1 MSGSGHLSVTAGA
14 IAGALADS
22 DRRCVFA
29 AVQLGAGDVDD
40 IVAVSGLPMTAVG
53 KALGKLVDVGVVIV
67 DDGRLTVAAAAF
79 QQAARIALSRPASS
93 EHDSLP
99 AADRKVM
106 NAFVVDGRLQSIP
119 TAPGKRLVILDW
131 LAQLFEPGQRYSEA
145 MVNLTLGQRHA
156 DTAALRRYLVDEGF
170 LDREAGVY
178 WRSGGSVVNE
188 SSA

>member
-1 MSGSGHLSVTAGA
+1 MPLSAGA

-22 DRRCVFA
+22 DRRSVFA
-29 AVQLGAGDVDD
+29 AVQLGAAHVDD
-40 IVAVSGLPMTAVG
+40 VVTVTGLAVAQVG
-53 KALGKLVDVGVVIV
+53 KALGKLVDVGLVEV
-67 DDGRLTVAAAAF
+67 DGGRLVVAGEVF
-79 QQAARIALSRPASS
+79 QQAARAALSRPALS

-106 NAFVVDGRLQSIP
+106 NAFVVNGRLQSIP
-119 TAPGKRLVILDW
+119 SSPAKRLVILDW
-131 LAQLFEPGQRYSEA
+131 LAQLFEPGRRYSEA

-178 WRSGGSVVNE
+178 WRSGGSIASE
-188 SSA
+188 ASS